1 MLTDLFA
8 ICSPEKK
15 DEMHL
20 TPFLGTVQLRP
31 SFKYLDKID
40 EKHKQATKKVSDEEN
55 KEQIA
60 KQKAESEQKAK
71 ALQVWI
77 YHPTSMLR
85 LRLFPLSK
93 STSILSD
100 IELFLINSRCKSE
113 AQPTQKH
120 GAGLDPTVLAL
131 PKKRTG
137 PSWTTLMLM

>member
-1 MLTDLFA
+1 MLKDLFA
-8 ICSPEKK
+8 ICSAEKNI

-71 ALQVWI
+71 ALQVWL
-77 YHPTSMLR
+77 YHPHEHVAFTFVSSLKVDQ
-85 LRLFPLSK
+85 FTK
-93 STSILSD
+93 
-100 IELFLINSRCKSE
+100 RC
-113 AQPTQKH
+113 
-120 GAGLDPTVLAL
+120 
-131 PKKRTG
+131 
-137 PSWTTLMLM
+137 